1 MVLCPVVWAWLSAHH
16 GTQSDRMRDA
26 TSARPLLSVP
36 DAIVT
41 NVGKTGIGS
50 KRGPFVVSPT
60 SGVRIR
66 TRLHVTAAE
75 GLTLRGIG
83 SFLGGCYR
91 TELADRIGLGR
102 LDRKAQ
108 AAWRANVK
116 RALTTVTSSRWAGA
130 ITRAVE
136 DQYQLDW
143 TPYCTEEHYGPT
155 SD

>member
-1 MVLCPVVWAWLSAHH
+1 M
-16 GTQSDRMRDA
+16 

-41 NVGKTGIGS
+41 NAGKTRIAS
-50 KRGPFVVSPT
+50 KRHPFVVSPA

-66 TRLHVTAAE
+66 TRLHVSAAE
-75 GLTLRGIG
+75 EAALRDIG
-83 SFLGGCYR
+83 SFPGGCYR

-108 AAWRANVK
+108 ATRRAETK
-116 RALTTVTSSRWAGA
+116 RALTAVTSSRWASA

-136 DQYQLDW
+136 DQYQL
-143 TPYCTEEHYGPT
+143 GMRAL
-155 SD
+155 SQNV